1 MAQEVSASDAPE
13 EMQTMKSPGGIGFA
27 LQRLET
33 AMANLAA
40 VALLLIMAI
49 VVADVVMRYFF
60 ASPLVF
66 SYDLISMYLVV
77 VAFFFAIPDTLNRHG
92 HVAIDVFQP
101 RLPPR
106 LRFGG
111 ESLAYAA
118 GTVVMGLIAWKLSEK
133 TWIAW
138 SRDEVTATLIPWPIW
153 LSNLP
158 AALGCWVF
166 ALRCAWRC
174 AGHFG
179 SAIAGR
185 ALIEMP
191 PEPITSHTQ
200 REPA

>member
-1 MAQEVSASDAPE
+1 MD
-13 EMQTMKSPGGIGFA
+13 SPGRIGLA
-27 LQRLET
+27 MQRVET

-40 VALLLIMAI
+40 LALFLIMAI
-49 VVADVVMRYFF
+49 VVADVIMRYFF

-92 HVAIDVFQP
+92 HVAIDIFQP

-106 LRFGG
+106 LRFAC

-118 GTVVMGLIAWKLSEK
+118 GTLVMALIAWKLGEK

-138 SRDEVTATLIPWPIW
+138 SRDEVTATLIAWPIW

-158 AALGCWVF
+158 AALGCWMF

-179 SAIAGR
+179 SAVAGR

-191 PEPITSHTQ
+191 PEPVTSQ
-200 REPA
+200 VRREAA